1 MATEI
6 KATVEG
12 MLLNWLKD
20 VGEPVKAGQVIA
32 EFEADKA
39 TVEVEAPADGVISAY
54 KIEVGETVPEGT
66 VIAIL
71 GAAGEAAAPEAKAEN
86 APAPADEKAEKAPAA
101 AKSGAQA
108 STPPEGRIKA
118 SPLARRIAD
127 DKGID
132 LAQVAGTGPG
142 GRIVKE
148 DVEGFTPGAAP
159 AAEKPSAPQA
169 APAASLGQRAT
180 YGPLPQGDDVEII
193 EISKMRRIIAEN
205 TILSKQMTP
214 HFYTTVEVNVE
225 ELLRV
230 REELNANLK
239 EEGIKI
245 SVNDMIVKAVALALR
260 KFPNLNT
267 HYYGD
272 KLVRYKRVNVG
283 IAVALP
289 NNGLLNVVAQDADKV
304 ALSELAITNKA
315 MFERA
320 REGKVKPNDLKGATF
335 TVSNL
340 GPYDVESF
348 SAIISPPEAG
358 ILAVSSARKIPV
370 VLPDGSLGV
379 GQRMKMTLSVDHR
392 VSDGAEGAQFM
403 FYLRGLLENPMRLL
417 V

>member
-71 GAAGEAAAPEAKAEN
+71 AAAGEAAAPEAKAEK
-86 APAPADEKAEKAPAA
+86 APAPAEEKAEKAPAA
-101 AKSGAQA
+101 AKNGAQA
-108 STPPEGRIKA
+108 STTPEGRIKA
-118 SPLARRIAD
+118 SPLARRIAE

-148 DVEGFTPGAAP
+148 DVEGFTPEAAP
-159 AAEKPSAPQA
+159 AAEKLSAPEA
-169 APAASLGQRAT
+169 APAASLGQRTT

-193 EISKMRRIIAEN
+193 EISKMRRAIADG
-205 TILSKQMTP
+205 TILSKQMVP

-225 ELLRV
+225 ELLRL

-304 ALSELAITNKA
+304 ALSELAVTNKA